1 MNQDIVSYI
10 KKIFR
15 SSTIITLNYNSN
27 ISVDLVAVAMKFWSL
42 VRVVAKIW
50 LSSLSNFFLIYYLIR
65 NE

>member
-42 VRVVAKIW
+42 VRVVVKIW